1 MRSDF
6 QFLTYEEECAFIKL
20 QLARENRP
28 VVKRK
33 CDNNGFPKAKRVC
46 FHRAPI
52 VKYEESS
59 FPDSALP
66 STKIQQATDVDICNL
81 MSIPEPIVNFI
92 PQPFF
97 ARFTDVK
104 VPEKTKQKS
113 IIKEPPAEAKKRKAR
128 RKSKPR
134 KDKTKYHP
142 VLQTE
147 TKRANQVTLHCA
159 HCGIQFSAKATY
171 RKRFGHYLVNH
182 ACCGRKRT
190 QFVIGRKHKRCTFG
204 CAASLGCI
212 RFVLC

>member
-1 MRSDF
+1 METGSSDSMMRSDF
-6 QFLTYEEECAFIKL
+6 QFLTFEEECAFIEL

-28 VVKRK
+28 VKRK
-33 CDNNGFPKAKRVC
+33 CDKNTFPKAKRVC
-46 FHRAPI
+46 FHRPPI
-52 VKYEESS
+52 VKYEESALRRVKFEETG
-59 FPDSALP
+59 FPSSALP
-66 STKIQQATDVDICNL
+66 PTTMQQATD
-81 MSIPEPIVNFI
+81 E
-92 PQPFF
+92 
-97 ARFTDVK
+97 VK
-104 VPEKTKQKS
+104 VEKAEQKS
-113 IIKEPPAEAKKRKAR
+113 ITKEPPAETKKRKAR

-142 VLQTE
+142 VLQNE
-147 TKRANQVTLHCA
+147 TKKANQVTLHCA
-159 HCGIQFSAKATY
+159 HCGVQFSAKATY

>member
-66 STKIQQATDVDICNL
+66 STKIQQATDVD
-81 MSIPEPIVNFI
+81 
-92 PQPFF
+92 
-97 ARFTDVK
+97 VK

-134 KDKTKYHP
+134 P

>member
-6 QFLTYEEECAFIKL
+6 QFLTFEEECAFIEL
-20 QLARENRP
+20 QLAREIRP

-46 FHRAPI
+46 FHKAPI

-66 STKIQQATDVDICNL
+66 PTKIQQTTDV
-81 MSIPEPIVNFI
+81 EV
-92 PQPFF
+92 
-97 ARFTDVK
+97 
-104 VPEKTKQKS
+104 
-113 IIKEPPAEAKKRKAR
+113 KKRKAR